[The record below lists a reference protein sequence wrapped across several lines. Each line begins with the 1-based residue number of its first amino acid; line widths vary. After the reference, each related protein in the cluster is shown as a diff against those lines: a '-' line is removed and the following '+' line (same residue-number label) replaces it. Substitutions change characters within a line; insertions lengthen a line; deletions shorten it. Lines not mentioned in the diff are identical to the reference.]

1 MTESLE
7 MPRFGAHPPEE
18 GIDGFRL
25 FRPPPPRLLSF
36 SADVR
41 LQKGRGILSGRK
53 AAKARAAGSCHRLA
67 AVARERAH
75 MAVRWPCM
83 GESIGDGGMEWA
95 ARRCASGGGPPRG
108 CAWLDWRSFQEAEL
122 ERRFVAMDGA
132 GPPWRRMPS
141 PGRLLG
147 GGLKDGY
154 KGGLF
159 APGRREGR
167 EGARSGG
174 RKGAQSGAGT
184 KRARGIRA
192 APLASFSLALRLA
205 HDEFVCASGSWG

>member
-83 GESIGDGGMEWA
+83 GESIGDGGMGWA

-147 GGLKDGY
+147 GASKMGTKEGFSRRGEGR
-154 KGGLF
+154 GGRVLG
-159 APGRREGR
+159 AGEERERKAAREQSEREGF
-167 EGARSGG
+167 G
-174 RKGAQSGAGT
+174 RLLS
-184 KRARGIRA
+184 
-192 APLASFSLALRLA
+192 PLSPLRC
-205 HDEFVCASGSWG
+205 V